1 MAYTYP
7 RQKQIEQII
16 AACRPEVDDLD
27 FWAEQIRQG
36 VSVEDLEQHCLFL
49 TSRMDE
55 LMEETSS
62 GNLSMGSVEHSLELA
77 KLAEVA
83 NHLDAVE
90 LALGRD

>member
-1 MAYTYP
+1 MTLFT
-7 RQKQIEQII
+7 II
-16 AACRPEVDDLD
+16 GELKNNSLA
-27 FWAEQIRQG
+27 
-36 VSVEDLEQHCLFL
+36 SVEDLEQHCLFL

-55 LMEETSS
+55 LMDETSS
-62 GNLSMGSVEHSLELA
+62 GNLSMGSAEHSLELT

>member
-7 RQKQIEQII
+7 KQKQVEQII
-16 AACRPEVDDLD
+16 ASCRPEFDDLD
-27 FWAEQIRQG
+27 VWAEKISERI
-36 VSVEDLEQHCLFL
+36 SVEDLEQHCLFL

-55 LMEETSS
+55 LMDETSS
-62 GNLSMGSVEHSLELA
+62 GNLSMGSVEHSLELT